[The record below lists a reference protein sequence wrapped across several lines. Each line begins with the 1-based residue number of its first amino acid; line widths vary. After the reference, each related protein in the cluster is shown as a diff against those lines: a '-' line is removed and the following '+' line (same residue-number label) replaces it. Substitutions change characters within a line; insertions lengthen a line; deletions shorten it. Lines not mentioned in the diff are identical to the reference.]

1 MTTLLAIDPGHAGA
15 GNACA
20 QFGEGRLLGAWFD
33 RAPEAADLGAAADR
47 VIVERPEYQGRR
59 SQNARPEDLMNL
71 AWSGALLAGVYVG
84 RGATLIEVAPSAW
97 KGTEPKPQHH
107 ARLWEV
113 LTPDERVI
121 LGGMATA
128 RAIADAVRKG
138 ALSRWGKPGALYYPR
153 SFTTHNLLD
162 AAALG
167 CWHLGRLQKRG

>member
-1 MTTLLAIDPGHAGA
+1 
-15 GNACA
+15 
-20 QFGEGRLLGAWFD
+20 
-33 RAPEAADLGAAADR
+33 
-47 VIVERPEYQGRR
+47 
-59 SQNARPEDLMNL
+59 
-71 AWSGALLAGVYVG
+71 VYVG
-84 RGATLIEVAPSAW
+84 RGATLIEVTPSAW

-113 LTPDERVI
+113 LTPEERAI

-138 ALSRWGKPGALYYPR
+138 ALSRWGKPGASYYPR

-167 CWHLGRLQKRG
+167 CWHLGRLQKRPTMNATRA